1 MVGNTGAAGAEAN
14 LEDATVNEIRRAKI
28 DAYVT
33 VLLQLHKEIS
43 KIHQEEDQDYLDRTP
58 RFQPADEGRAS
69 GGAAHDLMNATH
81 WLEEAIEALDKVAG
95 AGKG

>member
-43 KIHQEEDQDYLDRTP
+43 KCLFEEFLNQ
-58 RFQPADEGRAS
+58 
-69 GGAAHDLMNATH
+69 MNH
-81 WLEEAIEALDKVAG
+81 L
-95 AGKG
+95 